1 MSKLRLELFS
11 DGVFAIVLTLLVLD
25 LKPPTLHGIA
35 GLWQI
40 TPALLVHALVFI
52 MVGINWMLH
61 HRLSLAVRAVS
72 PSDLATNLFVLF
84 WVTLIPFGARIAAE
98 TPLDPLG
105 ISILCFITGAFMLGG
120 SLALGGLVAQTTDDT
135 ILRVL
140 RNRNRVLRAIAAAA
154 FLFALLCWVSPW
166 LGYAFLV
173 LQQFGVLQKPVVS
186 RIANLEVNNTSSHNG
201 SAYDIAVAE
210 RLQT

>member
-35 GLWQI
+35 ALWQI
-40 TPALLVHALVFI
+40 MPALLVHALVFT

-72 PSDLATNLFVLF
+72 TSDLGTNLFVLF

-98 TPLDPLG
+98 TPFEPLG

-120 SLALGGLVAQTTDDT
+120 SSALGGLISQTTDDA
-135 ILRVL
+135 ILRVI
-140 RNRNRVLRAIAAAA
+140 RNRLRMMRAITAAA

-166 LGYAFLV
+166 LGYVFLV

-186 RIANLEVNNTSSHNG
+186 RIAKLEGNNISNTREE
-201 SAYDIAVAE
+201 IT
-210 RLQT
+210 L